1 MLVNLLKNGAESV
14 VQANRPTNKRRIE
27 LRVTSVIIEGKNL
40 VEFAICDTGMGI
52 SPEVMKRLY
61 ESFYTTKAEGLGIG
75 LSLCRSIVESH
86 QGRMKAENIYNDG
99 DVEGCCFTFWIPKT
113 EAINDLTPPPQ
124 QAHTV
129 SG

>member
-1 MLVNLLKNGAESV
+1 MLKNGAESIA
-14 VQANRPTNKRRIE
+14 QANRPPEDRRVE
-27 LRVTSVIIEGKNL
+27 LLVEPRVVEGKHV
-40 VEFAICDTGMGI
+40 VEFSICDTGKGI

-86 QGRMKAENIYNDG
+86 QGRMKTENLYNG
-99 DVEGCCFTFWIPKT
+99 GEVSGCCFTFWIPQI
-113 EAINDLTPPPQ
+113 EVINDSAHPPRQ
-124 QAHTV
+124 TNTV